1 MSARM
6 QEVEQRQL
14 LLIVESAQRAGHT
27 ETEVVELVNDAIEA
41 DAELE
46 RRQT

>member
-1 MSARM
+1 MSGET

-14 LLIVESAQRAGHT
+14 LLIVESAQRAGFT
-27 ETEVVELVNDAIEA
+27 ETEIVDLVDAAIEA

-46 RRQT
+46 RRQS